1 MFKMLHP
8 NVQARII
15 INFLSKLIAT
25 MIFPFM
31 AIYFTTYYGAKA
43 AGVLLMMH
51 VIIQFLAG
59 VYGGYLTD
67 RIGRRQLMIWG
78 EGTKAIAYLG
88 MMLVNSPLL
97 TSPGLTFLLMLVIAI
112 AQGLI
117 TPASD
122 AMLIDVSTPESRTFM
137 YSVSYWANN
146 LSLTVG
152 IMIGGWLFSQHLFEL
167 LLGLFILSLVTTGL
181 TILWITETFIPS
193 SEAATLKPRFWGLG
207 ELKNSYMQVIKD
219 RPFLLFTLS
228 GICVMTIEY
237 QRNNFIS
244 VQLAEKFSAHL
255 IPIGHWLTFELDG
268 IKMLSLLTT
277 VNTICIVLF
286 TVPVAKWLKNK
297 NQTAIMYTGF
307 VLFAIGFSFSAMS
320 LNLTVLLLA
329 TLILSAG
336 ELLYVP
342 TRQTIMA
349 DLADE
354 MKRGTY
360 MAFNGMIYQIG
371 RILASVTLVFAPLI
385 GSTGVGIFILG
396 CGIGACLLAAAAL
409 KQAQKKIGSLKK
421 S

>member
-8 NVQARII
+8 NIRARIV

-31 AIYFTTYYGAKA
+31 AIYFTKYYGAEV
-43 AGVLLMMH
+43 AGVLLIVH
-51 VIIQFLAG
+51 VTVQFLAG
-59 VYGGYLTD
+59 IYGGYVTD
-67 RIGRRQLMIWG
+67 RIGRRPLMIWG
-78 EGTKAIAYLG
+78 EAVKAVAYLG
-88 MMLVNSPLL
+88 MVVVNSSLL
-97 TSPGLTFLLMLVIAI
+97 NLPGLTFLLMLVIAI

-146 LSLTVG
+146 LSITVG
-152 IMIGGWLFSQHLFEL
+152 VMIGGWLFSQYLFEL
-167 LLGLFILSLVTTGL
+167 LFGLFILSLLTTGL
-181 TILWITETFIPS
+181 TILWIKETFTPS
-193 SEAATLKPRFWGLG
+193 RHATVLNPRFFGLS
-207 ELKNSYMQVIKD
+207 ELGGSYMQVIKD

-228 GICVMTIEY
+228 GICIMTIEY

-244 VQLAEKFSAHL
+244 VQLAEKFPAHFVSISHL
-255 IPIGHWLTFELDG
+255 LTFELDG

-286 TVPVAKWLKNK
+286 TVPVAKWLKNRS
-297 NQTAIMYTGF
+297 QTVMMYLGF
-307 VLFAIGFSFSAMS
+307 LLFAIGFAFSAIS
-320 LNLTVLLLA
+320 LNLTVLLIA
-329 TLILSAG
+329 TLILSVG

-354 MKRGTY
+354 SKRGTY
-360 MAFNGMIYQIG
+360 MAFNGMIYQSG
-371 RILASVTLVFAPLI
+371 RIFASVTLVFAPLI
-385 GSTGVGIFILG
+385 GGMGIGIFILG
-396 CGIGACLLAAAAL
+396 CGIGGCLLAAMGL
-409 KQAQKKIGSLKK
+409 KRVQKKIWQPEKN
-421 S
+421 